1 MNDATLWLIFDI
13 GTSGVKAALV
23 GDAGNIIRSATVG
36 YPTHSASGGVVEQDA
51 GDWWRAVV
59 ESTRAVAPDPREVRA
74 IAVTGQ
80 MQDLVL
86 ADAEGEPLRPVILYS
101 DTRAQVEA
109 AEVIERIG
117 RDRLVALTGNDQGA
131 DSLWAKL
138 LWVQRHEPA
147 ALDNA
152 AYVLFGAADHAV
164 FKLTGC
170 ALTDTTTASTTG
182 LLHIADRRW
191 LDADTLDSFGIGAAT
206 AKLPDL
212 APGGALAGRLLPEA
226 ANALDLRAGTPV
238 YHAPGDAGATT
249 IGAGSGEIGHI
260 YGYLGTS
267 GWVAFSDSR
276 PGSPEQGVFT
286 LAHPH
291 ADRFV
296 QVAPLLTAGGNLA
309 WARGLFDAPDFESV
323 IAEGLERPPSSI
335 LYLPYLN
342 GERAPFTDPLA
353 RAAFIGMG
361 SGCERADLYRAVL
374 EGVVFAYRHAID
386 ALLPSGCETLTLT
399 GGGTRSERWC
409 QLFADVLGI
418 PIALAADAENVGV
431 RGALLSARVA
441 SGTVST
447 YAPEGF
453 FPVRTTLQ
461 PDLDAHARY
470 SRKYALYLQAYPA
483 LKSLFASLAS
493 AG

>member
-1 MNDATLWLIFDI
+1 MTNSALWLIFDI

-23 GDAGNIIRSATVG
+23 SDDGVIVRSAAVG
-36 YPTHSASGGVVEQDA
+36 YPTYSAEGGVVEQDA

-59 ESTRAVAPDPREVRA
+59 ESARAVVPDTGAVRA
-74 IAVTGQ
+74 IAITGQ
-80 MQDLVL
+80 MQDLILV
-86 ADAEGEPLRPVILYS
+86 DASGAPLRPVILYS
-101 DTRAQVEA
+101 DTRAQAEA
-109 AEVIERIG
+109 ANVIERVG
-117 RDRLVALTGNDQGA
+117 RDRIIALTGNDQGA

-138 LWVQRHEPA
+138 MWVQRHELA
-147 ALDNA
+147 ALENA
-152 AYVLFGAADHAV
+152 AHILFGAADYAV
-164 FKLTGC
+164 LKLTGR

-182 LLHIADRRW
+182 LLHLAARRW
-191 LDADTLDSFGIGAAT
+191 FDADTLDSFGIGTAA

-212 APGGALAGRLLPEA
+212 APGGALAGELTPQA
-226 ANALDLRAGTPV
+226 ADTLGLRAGIPV

-249 IGAGSGEIGHI
+249 IGAGSGEIGHV

-267 GWVAFSDSR
+267 GWVAFSDAR

-286 LAHPH
+286 LTHPH

-309 WARGLFDAPDFESV
+309 WARGSFDAPDFESV
-323 IAEGLERPPSSI
+323 IAQGLDRPLTNI

-342 GERAPFTDPLA
+342 GERAPFTDPFA
-353 RAAFIGMG
+353 RAAFVGMG
-361 SGCERADLYRAVL
+361 GGSERADLYRAVL
-374 EGVVFAYRHAID
+374 EGVVFAYRHAIE
-386 ALLPSGCETLTLT
+386 ALLPSGCERLTLT
-399 GGGTRSERWC
+399 GGGTRSEPWC

-431 RGALLSARVA
+431 RGALLSAQVA
-441 SGTVST
+441 SGTLAT

-453 FPVRTTLQ
+453 FPVRAALQ
-461 PDLDAHARY
+461 PNPNLHDRY

-483 LKSLFASLAS
+483 LKSLFASMAS
-493 AG
+493 GE

>member
-1 MNDATLWLIFDI
+1 MNDDSLWLIFDI

-23 GDAGNIIRSATVG
+23 GDEGNIVRSATVG

-51 GDWWRAVV
+51 GDWWRAVI
-59 ESTRAVAPDPREVRA
+59 ESTRAVAPDPQDVRA

-86 ADAEGEPLRPVILYS
+86 ADAFGEPLRPVILYS

-109 AEVIERIG
+109 SEVIDRMG
-117 RDRLVALTGNDQGA
+117 RDSLIALTGNDQGA

-138 LWVQRHEPA
+138 TWVQRYEPA
-147 ALDNA
+147 AFERA
-152 AYVLFGAADHAV
+152 TYILFGSADYAV
-164 FKLTGC
+164 LKLTGR

-182 LLHIADRRW
+182 LLNLAERRW
-191 LDADTLDSFGIGAAT
+191 LDAEALETMGIGAAV
-206 AKLPDL
+206 AKLPTL
-212 APGGALAGRLLPEA
+212 VPGGAFGGDLLPEA
-226 ANALDLRAGTPV
+226 AAALGLTAGIPV

-249 IGAGSGEIGHI
+249 IGAGSGEIGHV
-260 YGYLGTS
+260 YAYLGTS
-267 GWVAFSDSR
+267 GWVAFSDAR

-286 LAHPH
+286 LAHPQL
-291 ADRFV
+291 DRYI

-309 WARGLFDAPDFESV
+309 WARGLFDAPDFESM
-323 IAEGLERPPSSI
+323 IAQGLERPPSSV

-353 RAAFIGMG
+353 RAAFIGMSGG
-361 SGCERADLYRAVL
+361 SERADLYRAVL
-374 EGVVFAYRHAID
+374 EGVAFAYRHAIE
-386 ALLPSGCETLTLT
+386 ALLPSGCAKLTLT

-431 RGALLSARVA
+431 RGALLSAQVA
-441 SGTVST
+441 NGTLAT

-453 FPVRTTLQ
+453 FPVRGTLQ
-461 PDLDAHARY
+461 PNPDLYERY

-483 LKSLFASLAS
+483 LKSLFASLA
-493 AG
+493 GE